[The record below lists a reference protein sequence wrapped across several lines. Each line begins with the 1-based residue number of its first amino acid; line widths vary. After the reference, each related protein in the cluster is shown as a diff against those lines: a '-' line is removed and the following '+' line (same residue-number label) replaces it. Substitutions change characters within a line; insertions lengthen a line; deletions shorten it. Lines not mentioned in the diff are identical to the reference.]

1 MEMHLKKDIVF
12 YPALIL
18 ISIMIMFIQLSG
30 CAAVNKGKTGHGRH
44 TATATVISSDKS
56 PYYDYLKAE
65 ILNDRGQY
73 NLAVISIKKAIQ
85 KDPTLARFEPKEQ
98 KMLSFLLTATK
109 DPHSLTKSS
118 FDELRK
124 LYPKIGDVLKQ
135 NFTNWNAFLL
145 TSDFLIRKYIR
156 LTASKKIPLFNGA
169 IECRLFEYKIVK
181 GSHRKLKES

>member
-1 MEMHLKKDIVF
+1 MGNI
-12 YPALIL
+12 
-18 ISIMIMFIQLSG
+18 
-30 CAAVNKGKTGHGRH
+30 
-44 TATATVISSDKS
+44 
-56 PYYDYLKAE
+56 
-65 ILNDRGQY
+65 
-73 NLAVISIKKAIQ
+73 
-85 KDPTLARFEPKEQ
+85 
-98 KMLSFLLTATK
+98 
-109 DPHSLTKSS
+109 
-118 FDELRK
+118 DELRK